1 MNEAGQMLN
10 LEPLKTQEDAMAN
23 PAESRELGLELV
35 LQHPAAGDAT
45 RIPTTRGKNDT
56 VLYPELDAD
65 GDHVHFEM
73 VPMEGTS
80 LLWITIRREIPPALA
95 AQSLRKIAD
104 LIDRHGEEL
113 LSRRQGDVGS
123 FSSEGQVVD
132 GPLRLGYDENGDMI
146 IPEQT

>member
-1 MNEAGQMLN
+1 MAATP
-10 LEPLKTQEDAMAN
+10 EP
-23 PAESRELGLELV
+23 RELGLKLA
-35 LQHPAAGDAT
+35 LQHPGAEDAD
-45 RIPTTRGKNDT
+45 RIPTTRGENDT

-80 LLWITIRREIPPALA
+80 QLWITIRRETTPALA

-113 LSRRQGDVGS
+113 FTRREGATGS
-123 FSSEGQVVD
+123 FSSEGNVVD

-146 IPEQT
+146 IPVHNVISS